1 MQHEWKARLRRGMR
15 QAAEIYL
22 AAGAQSVGFGSEIF
36 PPLRSAEDLDRID
49 RFPIRTGV
57 TRFISAHVQGSCRL
71 SLDARSGV
79 VDQDHRVHGFRNL
92 YVVDASVMPTTASTH
107 TMIPVMT
114 LADRAAH
121 GMLERSG

>member
-1 MQHEWKARLRRGMR
+1 MRRCCTRRVPRILISFGLF
-15 QAAEIYL
+15 AAPAGAGQLFDQGFAATGLPTPVSL
-22 AAGAQSVGFGSEIF
+22 AASHDE
-36 PPLRSAEDLDRID
+36 R
-49 RFPIRTGV
+49 
-57 TRFISAHVQGSCRL
+57 H
-71 SLDARSGV
+71 
-79 VDQDHRVHGFRNL
+79 L